1 MNKPIISKLEISVM
15 TETEKKYKQFC
26 DNNNLIILFLHQS
39 PNSFSKV
46 FSENS
51 AKRPDFQHFT
61 EVGTF
66 FVDVKSS
73 KLNSYPKFTL
83 SLEDFLK
90 LEQTQMLLKQPILLA
105 FPIDPWKG
113 QDWGYIS
120 LSRVKEIKGNQQH
133 FIEMGFEFIGI
144 EYSSLKKY
152 KEIIQLLIEKGDIN
166 EN

>member
-1 MNKPIISKLEISVM
+1 MNKSIVNKFEISVM

-26 DNNNLIILFLHQS
+26 DNNNLTVVFLHQS

-46 FSENS
+46 FSKNG

-61 EVGTF
+61 EIGTF

-73 KLNSYPKFTL
+73 KLNFYPKFTL
-83 SLEDFLK
+83 SLEDFSK
-90 LEQTQMLLKQPILLA
+90 LEQTQKLLKYPILLA

-120 LSRVKEIKGNQQH
+120 LSRVKEIKEYQQY
-133 FIEMGFEFIGI
+133 FIEKGYEFIGI
-144 EYSSLKKY
+144 SYSSLKKY